1 MTEPAI
7 TPELVAKHNLTPEE
21 YAHAKE
27 ILGGREPSYTELG
40 IFSVMWSEHCS
51 YKNTRPLL
59 KTFPTKSPKIL
70 VGAGEENAGI
80 IDIGDGLAIAF
91 KIESHNHPSAVE
103 PFQGAATGVGGIV
116 RDIFTMGARPV
127 CAVNSLRF
135 GPITKEIIPKNGK
148 NKSIESVQITQAGK
162 IHFGV
167 EVIILSEQQIAADV
181 IAAVP
186 THIAKKYHVVPVSKK
201 KNSLTIALAD
211 PSDFATI
218 DNLTHLLQSEL
229 EIKTSSPEEIE
240 AAIKKYYSGNSET
253 NGVQNQIANN
263 RRLFAEVVS
272 GIAHYGN
279 CFGIPT
285 IAGEVYFDK
294 SYEGNPLVNA
304 FCLGVLRH
312 EQIARG
318 AAKGIGNPVF
328 YVGPATGRD
337 GLAGAAFASKDLT
350 EESAE
355 QQRGAVQVGD
365 PFMEKLV
372 CEACLE
378 LLATGCVAGIQDMG
392 AAGLTC
398 STCET
403 AARAGTGIE
412 IELDKVPQRAPNMT
426 SYEIMLSESQER
438 MLIIVHKGREA
449 EVKRIFDKWDLPW
462 AEVGFV
468 TDTGRM
474 VVRHGGKIVADI
486 PAKKIADE
494 SPVYQRES
502 SEPEYLKAVR
512 AFRLDG
518 IPDTKTPADDLK
530 KLLAWPSIAS
540 KNWVYRQYDHQVR
553 DGSVVLPG
561 SDAAVIRIKSDS
573 LPVMGG
579 TGDSPVASGNLPEA
593 SGRLVAGQNRPVA
606 CSTQIPEKL
615 IAMTVDCN
623 GVYVYLDPYEGA
635 KAVVTEA
642 CRNLACSGAV
652 PLGATDNLNM
662 ANPHKPELFWQMR
675 ESVRGL
681 AEACKFFNAPVTG
694 GNCSLYNQ
702 NPSGPIDPT
711 PTVAVVGI
719 VEKLEHVTTQWF
731 KDEGDAIILLGEIV
745 DANDPILGLGGS
757 AYLQVIHGK
766 KTGSPPRCDLETAKT
781 LHTTLLGLIQSGL
794 VKSAHDCSDGGL
806 AVALAESCIS
816 QLIARETPRLI
827 GATIDLSKVGQ
838 ASSLSEKETHR
849 QDACATMRLDAFLF
863 GETQSRVVISCK
875 PLDTVKVVERAKLMG
890 VPAIQIGK
898 VGGDK
903 LTVKTTSG
911 EFSAP
916 LIELH
921 DAWWNSIARAMA

>member
-1 MTEPAI
+1 MSEPAI
-7 TPELVAKHNLTPEE
+7 TPELVKKHNLTPEE
-21 YAHAKE
+21 YEHAKV

-80 IDIGDGLAIAF
+80 IDIGDGIAIAF

-135 GPITKEIIPKNGK
+135 GPITNDNGGG
-148 NKSIESVQITQAGK
+148 T
-162 IHFGV
+162 
-167 EVIILSEQQIAADV
+167 
-181 IAAVP
+181 
-186 THIAKKYHVVPVSKK
+186 
-201 KNSLTIALAD
+201 
-211 PSDFATI
+211 
-218 DNLTHLLQSEL
+218 
-229 EIKTSSPEEIE
+229 E
-240 AAIKKYYSGNSET
+240 AE
-253 NGVQNQIANN
+253 IANN
-263 RRLFAEVVS
+263 RRLFSGVVN

-294 SYEGNPLVNA
+294 TYEGNPLVNA

-337 GLAGAAFASKDLT
+337 GLAGAAFASQDLT
-350 EESAE
+350 DESAQ

-412 IELDKVPQRAPNMT
+412 IELDKVPQRVPNMT

-438 MLIIVHKGREA
+438 MLIIVKKGREA
-449 EVKRIFDKWDLPW
+449 EVQRIFDKWDLPW
-462 AEVGFV
+462 AEVGVV
-468 TDTGRM
+468 TDTGHM
-474 VVRHGGKIVADI
+474 VVRHGGKLIVDI
-486 PAKKIADE
+486 PARKIADE
-494 SPVYQRES
+494 SPIYQRES
-502 SEPEYLKAVR
+502 VEPKYLAAVR
-512 AFRLDG
+512 AFTLDG
-518 IPDTKTPADDLK
+518 VADTKDAAANLK
-530 KLLAWPSIAS
+530 ALLSWPTIAS
-540 KNWVYRQYDHQVR
+540 KNWVYRQYDYMVR
-553 DGSVVLPG
+553 DNTIVAPG
-561 SDAAVIRIKSDS
+561 SDAAVLRIKSDS
-573 LPVMGG
+573 VPESPGG
-579 TGDSPVASGNLPEA
+579 SFPD
-593 SGRLVAGQNRPVA
+593 
-606 CSTQIPEKL
+606 KL
-615 IAMTVDCN
+615 IAISVDCN
-623 GVYVYLDPYEGA
+623 GGYVYLDPYEGG
-635 KAVVTEA
+635 KIAVAEA

-652 PLGATDNLNM
+652 PLGATDNLNYG
-662 ANPHKPELFWQMR
+662 NPHNPELFYQLK

-681 AEACKFFNAPVTG
+681 ADACRHFNAPVTG

-719 VEKLEHVTTQWF
+719 IEKAEHITTQWF
-731 KDEGDAIILLGEIV
+731 KDEGDVILLLGDV
-745 DANDPILGLGGS
+745 MDSGDKLQGLGGS
-757 AYLQVIHGK
+757 AYLKVIHGQ
-766 KTGSPPRCDLETAKT
+766 KTGTPPRMDMEKEKT
-781 LHTTLLGLIQSGL
+781 LHDALRGWIAQG
-794 VKSAHDCSDGGL
+794 VIKSAHDCSEGGL
-806 AVALAESCIS
+806 AVALAECCIS
-816 QLIARETPRLI
+816 QQVARETPRLI
-827 GATIDLSKVGQ
+827 GASVDAAAFAPPPQEQAGLSSVKRVAPSGEHVDLR
-838 ASSLSEKETHR
+838 T
-849 QDACATMRLDAFLF
+849 DALLF
-863 GETQSRVVISCK
+863 GETQSRIIIS
-875 PLDTVKVVERAKLMG
+875 TTAHHAAKVLGQAKVLG
-890 VPAIQIGK
+890 IPAVQFGK
-898 VGGDK
+898 VGGSELKFRLADRE
-903 LTVKTTSG
+903 L
-911 EFSAP
+911 AWP
-916 LIELH
+916 LAELH
-921 DAWWNSIARAMA
+921 DGWWNSIARAMA

>member
-21 YAHAKE
+21 YAHAVE
-27 ILGGREPSYTELG
+27 ILGRTPSYTELG

-51 YKNTRPLL
+51 YKNTKPLL

-80 IDIGDGLAIAF
+80 IDIGDGIAIAF

-103 PFQGAATGVGGIV
+103 PFQGATTGVGGIV

-135 GPITKEIIPKNGK
+135 GPITANG
-148 NKSIESVQITQAGK
+148 ESNI
-162 IHFGV
+162 
-167 EVIILSEQQIAADV
+167 SN
-181 IAAVP
+181 
-186 THIAKKYHVVPVSKK
+186 SK
-201 KNSLTIALAD
+201 A
-211 PSDFATI
+211 
-218 DNLTHLLQSEL
+218 E
-229 EIKTSSPEEIE
+229 
-240 AAIKKYYSGNSET
+240 
-253 NGVQNQIANN
+253 IANN
-263 RRLFAEVVS
+263 RRLFAGVVS

-285 IAGEVYFDK
+285 VAGEVYFDK
-294 SYEGNPLVNA
+294 TYQGNPLVNA

-312 EQIARG
+312 EQITRG
-318 AAKGIGNPVF
+318 AAKGVGNPVF

-337 GLAGAAFASKDLT
+337 GLAGAAFASQDLT

-378 LLATGCVAGIQDMG
+378 LLATGAVAGMQDMG

-398 STCET
+398 STCEM

-412 IELDKVPQRAPNMT
+412 IELDKVPQRAPNMS

-438 MLIIVHKGREA
+438 MLIVVHKGREE

-462 AEVGFV
+462 SEIGII
-468 TDTGRM
+468 TDTGHM
-474 VVRHGGKIVADI
+474 KVRHGGKLVVDI

-494 SPVYQRES
+494 SPVYQREAI
-502 SEPEYLKAVR
+502 EPAYLKEVR

-518 IPDTKTPADDLK
+518 IADTTSPADDLK

-561 SDAAVIRIKSDS
+561 SDAAVIRIKTDS
-573 LPVMGG
+573 LPVMSAELAAKVGEPKV
-579 TGDSPVASGNLPEA
+579 S
-593 SGRLVAGQNRPVA
+593 
-606 CSTQIPEKL
+606 EKL

-623 GVYVYLDPYEGA
+623 GSYVYLDPYEGA
-635 KAVVTEA
+635 KAAVAEA
-642 CRNLACSGAV
+642 CRNLACSGAL

-662 ANPHKPELFWQMR
+662 PSPLKPELFWQIK

-681 AEACKFFNAPVTG
+681 AEGCKAFNAPVTG

-702 NPSGPIDPT
+702 SPAGPIDPT
-711 PTVAVVGI
+711 PTISVVGLI
-719 VEKLEHVTTQWF
+719 EKLEHVTTQWF
-731 KDEGDAIILLGEIV
+731 KDEGDAIILLGDAV
-745 DANDPILGLGGS
+745 DQSDPILGLGGS
-757 AYLQVIHGK
+757 AYLQVIHGQK
-766 KTGSPPRCDLETAKT
+766 NGSPPRCDLEVAKT
-781 LHTTLLGLIQSGL
+781 LHTTLIGLIQSGL
-794 VKSAHDCSDGGL
+794 VKSAHDCSEGGL

-827 GATIDLSKVGQ
+827 GATIDLSGVAATRQGAADQSEEKN
-838 ASSLSEKETHR
+838 AALSR
-849 QDACATMRLDAFLF
+849 DAATVRLDALLF

-875 PLDTVKVVERAKLMG
+875 ALDAVKVVERTKLMG
-890 VPAIQIGK
+890 VPAVQIGK

-903 LTVKTTSG
+903 LTVKTAG
-911 EFSAP
+911 EEFSAP
-916 LIELH
+916 LTELH

>member
-1 MTEPAI
+1 MPAARRRGRRNRMNAQLVGDSLQKFNVSFNHGAVNLGEHTTKAKEENTLKTVLQTGRYRICLFHLPGAIILSSALAIRHFYRMTEPAI

-21 YAHAKE
+21 YAHAVE
-27 ILGGREPSYTELG
+27 ILGRTPTYTELG

-135 GPITKEIIPKNGK
+135 GPITAKGIVSG
-148 NKSIESVQITQAGK
+148 SVGESV
-162 IHFGV
+162 
-167 EVIILSEQQIAADV
+167 SEEANATDS
-181 IAAVP
+181 P
-186 THIAKKYHVVPVSKK
+186 SPPHP
-201 KNSLTIALAD
+201 LTPLPGA
-211 PSDFATI
+211 
-218 DNLTHLLQSEL
+218 
-229 EIKTSSPEEIE
+229 
-240 AAIKKYYSGNSET
+240 
-253 NGVQNQIANN
+253 NGVTQEILNN
-263 RRLFAEVVS
+263 RRLFAGVVA

-294 SYEGNPLVNA
+294 TYQGNPLVNA

-312 EQIARG
+312 EQITRG
-318 AAKGIGNPVF
+318 AAKGVGNPVF

-337 GLAGAAFASKDLT
+337 GLAGAAFASQDLT

-378 LLATGCVAGIQDMG
+378 LLATGAVAGMQDMG

-403 AARAGTGIE
+403 ASRAGTGIE
-412 IELDKVPQRAPNMT
+412 IELDKVPQRAPNMS

-438 MLIIVHKGREA
+438 MLIVVHKGREE
-449 EVKRIFDKWDLPW
+449 EVKKIFDKWDLPW
-462 AEVGFV
+462 SEIGVV

-474 VVRHGGKIVADI
+474 VVKHGGKVVADI

-494 SPVYQRES
+494 SPVYQREAV
-502 SEPEYLKAVR
+502 EPAYIKEVR

-518 IPDTKTPADDLK
+518 VPDTSDPTAVLK
-530 KLLAWPSIAS
+530 RLLAWPSIAS

-553 DGSVVLPG
+553 AGSVVLPG

-573 LPVMGG
+573 LPIVGQPSRLSQ
-579 TGDSPVASGNLPEA
+579 TSNERDIDGD
-593 SGRLVAGQNRPVA
+593 RRDA
-606 CSTQIPEKL
+606 CPTKL
-615 IAMTVDCN
+615 LAMTVDCN
-623 GVYVYLDPYEGA
+623 GSYVYLDPYEGA
-635 KAVVTEA
+635 KAAVAEA
-642 CRNLACSGAV
+642 CRNLACSGAI

-662 ANPHKPELFWQMR
+662 PSPLRPELFWQIK

-681 AEACKFFNAPVTG
+681 AEGCKAFNAPVTG

-702 NPSGPIDPT
+702 SPAGPIDPT
-711 PTVAVVGI
+711 PTISVVGLI
-719 VEKLEHVTTQWF
+719 EKPEHVTTQWF
-731 KDEGDAIILLGEIV
+731 KDEGDAIILLGEPV
-745 DANDPILGLGGS
+745 EGTPLQGLGGS
-757 AYLQVIHGK
+757 AYLQVIHGIK
-766 KTGSPPRCDLETAKT
+766 NGSPPRCDLEVART

-794 VKSAHDCSDGGL
+794 VKSAHDCSEGGL

-816 QLIARETPRLI
+816 QLIARDTPKWI
-827 GATIDLSKVGQ
+827 GATVDLSAVEQ
-838 ASSLSEKETHR
+838 ASRLSQTEKDVELDGDR
-849 QDACATMRLDAFLF
+849 RDACPTRLDALLF
-863 GETQSRVVISCK
+863 GEAQSRVVISCR
-875 PLDTVKVVERAKLMG
+875 PLDAVKVVERAKLMG
-890 VPAIQIGK
+890 VPAMQIGK

-903 LTVKTTSG
+903 LAVKTAGG

-916 LIELH
+916 LTELH

>member
-21 YAHAKE
+21 YVRVQE
-27 ILGGREPSYTELG
+27 VLGRVPSYTELG

-59 KTFPTKSPKIL
+59 KTFPTKSKKIL

-116 RDIFTMGARPV
+116 RDIFTMGARPI
-127 CAVNSLRF
+127 CSVNSLRF
-135 GPITKEIIPKNGK
+135 GPIVND
-148 NKSIESVQITQAGK
+148 V
-162 IHFGV
+162 
-167 EVIILSEQQIAADV
+167 AADMSPLTSNSGTDQSRLTS
-181 IAAVP
+181 AA
-186 THIAKKYHVVPVSKK
+186 
-201 KNSLTIALAD
+201 
-211 PSDFATI
+211 
-218 DNLTHLLQSEL
+218 
-229 EIKTSSPEEIE
+229 
-240 AAIKKYYSGNSET
+240 T
-253 NGVQNQIANN
+253 NGEADAALRNN
-263 RRLFAEVVS
+263 RRLFAGVVA

-328 YVGPATGRD
+328 YVGPPTGRD
-337 GLAGAAFASKDLT
+337 GLAGASFASQDLT

-378 LLATGCVAGIQDMG
+378 LLATGAVAGIQDMG

-426 SYEIMLSESQER
+426 SYDLMLSESQER
-438 MLIIVHKGREA
+438 MLIIVHKGREE

-462 AEVGFV
+462 SEIGYV

-474 VVRHGGKIVADI
+474 VVKQHGKIVADI

-494 SPVYQRES
+494 SPVYQRDAQ
-502 SEPEYLKAVR
+502 EPAYLKEVR
-512 AFRLDG
+512 AFRLDQ
-518 IPDTKTPADDLK
+518 IPETQDAKSDLL
-530 KLLAWPSIAS
+530 KLLAWPTIAS
-540 KNWVYRQYDHQVR
+540 KNWVYRQYDHMVR
-553 DGSVVLPG
+553 DGSAVCPG
-561 SDAAVIRIKSDS
+561 SDAAVLRIKSDS
-573 LPVMGG
+573 LPE
-579 TGDSPVASGNLPEA
+579 L
-593 SGRLVAGQNRPVA
+593 
-606 CSTQIPEKL
+606 STNQPTPDKY
-615 IAMTVDCN
+615 IALTVDGN
-623 GVYVYLDPYEGA
+623 GAYVYLDPYEGG
-635 KAVVTEA
+635 KIVVTEA
-642 CRNLACSGAV
+642 ARNLACSGAA
-652 PLGATDNLNM
+652 PLGVTDNLNYG
-662 ANPHKPELFWQMR
+662 NPFKPELFWQLK

-681 AEACKFFNAPVTG
+681 ADACRAFNAPVTG

-702 NPSGPIDPT
+702 SPAGPIDPT
-711 PTVAVVGI
+711 PTVAMVGLI
-719 VEKLEHVTTQWF
+719 EKPEHITTQWF
-731 KDEGDAIILLGEIV
+731 KDEGDAIILLGEPV
-745 DANDPILGLGGS
+745 DADDPLLGLGGS
-757 AYLQVIHGK
+757 AWLQAVHGK
-766 KTGSPPRCDLETAKT
+766 KTGTPPRCDLEQART

-794 VKSAHDCSDGGL
+794 IKSAHDCSEGGL
-806 AVALAESCIS
+806 AVCLAESCIS
-816 QLIARETPRLI
+816 QLVARGTPRWM
-827 GATIDLSKVGQ
+827 GATVDLSAVGQ
-838 ASSLSEKETHR
+838 ASRLSQTSESKSDGDR
-849 QDACATMRLDAFLF
+849 RDACPTRLDALLF
-863 GETQSRVVISCK
+863 GETQSRVVVSCQ
-875 PLDTVKVVERAKLMG
+875 PLDAVKVVERAKLLG
-890 VPAIQIGK
+890 VPAVQIGR
-898 VGGDK
+898 VGGDQLAIK
-903 LTVKTTSG
+903 ADASEVSVPVT
-911 EFSAP
+911 
-916 LIELH
+916 ELH
-921 DAWWNSIARAMA
+921 DRWWNAIARAMA

>member
-21 YAHAKE
+21 YAHAVE
-27 ILGGREPSYTELG
+27 ILGRPPTYTELG

-51 YKNTRPLL
+51 YKNTKPLL

-80 IDIGDGLAIAF
+80 IDIGDGIAIAF

-135 GPITKEIIPKNGK
+135 GPITNGSESEISNL
-148 NKSIESVQITQAGK
+148 KSE
-162 IHFGV
+162 
-167 EVIILSEQQIAADV
+167 
-181 IAAVP
+181 
-186 THIAKKYHVVPVSKK
+186 
-201 KNSLTIALAD
+201 
-211 PSDFATI
+211 
-218 DNLTHLLQSEL
+218 
-229 EIKTSSPEEIE
+229 
-240 AAIKKYYSGNSET
+240 
-253 NGVQNQIANN
+253 IANN
-263 RRLFAEVVS
+263 RRLFAGVVT

-285 IAGEVYFDK
+285 VAGEVYFDRT
-294 SYEGNPLVNA
+294 YQGNPLVNA

-312 EQIARG
+312 AQITRG
-318 AAKGIGNPVF
+318 AAKGVGNPVF

-337 GLAGAAFASKDLT
+337 GLAGAAFASQDLT

-378 LLATGCVAGIQDMG
+378 LLATGAVAGMQDMG

-398 STCET
+398 STCEM

-412 IELDKVPQRAPNMT
+412 IELDKVPQRAPNMS

-438 MLIIVHKGREA
+438 MLIVVHKGREE

-462 AEVGFV
+462 AEIGII
-468 TDTGRM
+468 TDTGNM
-474 VVRHGGKIVADI
+474 VVRHGGKKVVEI

-494 SPVYQRES
+494 SPVYQREGV
-502 SEPEYLKAVR
+502 EPAYLKDVR

-518 IPDTKTPADDLK
+518 IADMTNGTEATEVLK
-530 KLLAWPSIAS
+530 RLLAWPSIAS

-561 SDAAVIRIKSDS
+561 SDAAVIRIKADS
-573 LPVMGG
+573 IPVQGSTRVPPDSHSTNLNGVVEAPGATPDAARETRALPF
-579 TGDSPVASGNLPEA
+579 S
-593 SGRLVAGQNRPVA
+593 
-606 CSTQIPEKL
+606 EKL
-615 IAMTVDCN
+615 IAVTVDCN
-623 GVYVYLDPYEGA
+623 SGYVYLDPYEGA
-635 KAVVTEA
+635 KAAVAEA

-662 ANPHKPELFWQMR
+662 PSPLKPELFWQIR

-681 AEACKFFNAPVTG
+681 AEGCKAFNAPVTG

-702 NPSGPIDPT
+702 SPTGPIDPT
-711 PTVAVVGI
+711 PTISVVGLI
-719 VEKLEHVTTQWF
+719 EKPEYVTTQWF
-731 KDEGDAIILLGEIV
+731 KDEGDAIILLGNAV
-745 DANDPILGLGGS
+745 DTADPIFGLGGS
-757 AYLQVIHGK
+757 AYLQVIHGQK
-766 KTGSPPRCDLETAKT
+766 NGSPPRCDLEVAKT

-794 VKSAHDCSDGGL
+794 VKSAHDCSEGGL
-806 AVALAESCIS
+806 AVALAEGCIS
-816 QLIARETPRLI
+816 QLIARDTPRLI
-827 GATIDLSKVGQ
+827 GATIDLSGVA
-838 ASSLSEKETHR
+838 ASRQSAADSSEEKNAALSR
-849 QDACATMRLDAFLF
+849 GAATMRLDALLF

-875 PLDTVKVVERAKLMG
+875 PLDAVKVVERAKLMG

-903 LTVKTTSG
+903 LTVKTAGG

-916 LIELH
+916 LTELH

>member
-21 YAHAKE
+21 YNKVLE
-27 ILGGREPSYTELG
+27 ILGRTPSYTELG

-59 KTFPTKSPKIL
+59 KTFPTESPKIL

-103 PFQGAATGVGGIV
+103 PFQGAATGVGGII

-127 CAVNSLRF
+127 CAINSLRF
-135 GPITKEIIPKNGK
+135 GPITE
-148 NKSIESVQITQAGK
+148 
-162 IHFGV
+162 
-167 EVIILSEQQIAADV
+167 
-181 IAAVP
+181 
-186 THIAKKYHVVPVSKK
+186 
-201 KNSLTIALAD
+201 
-211 PSDFATI
+211 
-218 DNLTHLLQSEL
+218 
-229 EIKTSSPEEIE
+229 
-240 AAIKKYYSGNSET
+240 SGNET
-253 NGVQNQIANN
+253 NGAKSAISNN
-263 RRLFAEVVS
+263 KRLFSGVVN

-285 IAGEVYFDK
+285 IAGEIYFDK

-312 EQIARG
+312 SQIARG
-318 AAKGIGNPVF
+318 AARGIGNPVF

-337 GLAGAAFASKDLT
+337 GLAGAAFASQDLT

-378 LLATGCVAGIQDMG
+378 LLATGAVAGIQDMG

-403 AARAGTGIE
+403 AARASTGIE
-412 IELDKVPQRAPNMT
+412 IELDKVPQRVPNMS

-438 MLIIVHKGREA
+438 MLIIVHKGRED
-449 EVKRIFDKWDLPW
+449 EVKRVFDKWDLPW

-474 VVRHGGKIVADI
+474 VVKQHGKVVADI

-494 SPVYQRES
+494 SPIYQRES
-502 SEPEYLKAVR
+502 QEPEYLKEVR
-512 AFRLDG
+512 AFRLDKFA
-518 IPDTKTPADDLK
+518 DTKTPADDLK

-540 KNWVYRQYDHQVR
+540 KNWVYRQYDHMVR
-553 DGSVVLPG
+553 DGSVVCPG

-573 LPVMGG
+573 LPDA
-579 TGDSPVASGNLPEA
+579 DSGVEKNVA
-593 SGRLVAGQNRPVA
+593 
-606 CSTQIPEKL
+606 EKL
-615 IAMTVDCN
+615 VAMTVDCN
-623 GVYVYLDPYEGA
+623 GTYVYLDPYEGG
-635 KAVVTEA
+635 KAAVTEA

-652 PLGATDNLNM
+652 PLGATDNLNFG
-662 ANPHKPELFWQMR
+662 NPLKPELFWQLK

-681 AEACKFFNAPVTG
+681 AEACRAFNAPVTG

-702 NPSGPIDPT
+702 SPAGPIDPT
-711 PTVAVVGI
+711 PTVAVVGLI
-719 VEKLEHVTTQWF
+719 EKPEYVTTQWF
-731 KDEGDAIILLGEIV
+731 KDEGDAIILLGEI
-745 DANDPILGLGGS
+745 ANTNDPLLGLGGS
-757 AYLQVIHGK
+757 AYLQAIQGK
-766 KTGSPPRCDLETAKT
+766 KTGTPPPCDLETAKT

-794 VKSAHDCSDGGL
+794 VKSAHDCSEGGV
-806 AVALAESCIS
+806 AVCVAESCMS
-816 QLIARETPRLI
+816 QLIGRETPRLI
-827 GATIDLSKVGQ
+827 GANIDLSTFKGPDG
-838 ASSLSEKETHR
+838 KE
-849 QDACATMRLDAFLF
+849 ANPPLRLDALLF
-863 GETQSRVVISCK
+863 GESQSRVVITCAS
-875 PLDTVKVVERAKLMG
+875 LDAIKVVERAKLMG
-890 VPAIQIGK
+890 VPAMQIGK

-903 LTVKTTSG
+903 LSIKTSAG
-911 EFSAP
+911 EFSASVA
-916 LIELH
+916 ELH
-921 DAWWNSIARAMA
+921 DPWWNSIARAMA

>member
-21 YAHAKE
+21 YAHVKQ
-27 ILGGREPSYTELG
+27 ILGRAPSYTELG

-116 RDIFTMGARPV
+116 RDIFTMGARPI
-127 CAVNSLRF
+127 CSVNSLRF
-135 GPITKEIIPKNGK
+135 GPITDGK
-148 NKSIESVQITQAGK
+148 P
-162 IHFGV
+162 
-167 EVIILSEQQIAADV
+167 
-181 IAAVP
+181 AVP
-186 THIAKKYHVVPVSKK
+186 TAEDDEV
-201 KNSLTIALAD
+201 
-211 PSDFATI
+211 
-218 DNLTHLLQSEL
+218 
-229 EIKTSSPEEIE
+229 E
-240 AAIKKYYSGNSET
+240 AALK
-253 NGVQNQIANN
+253 NN
-263 RRLFAEVVS
+263 RRLFAGVVA

-294 SYEGNPLVNA
+294 TYQGNPLVNA

-337 GLAGAAFASKDLT
+337 GLAGAAFASQDLT

-378 LLATGCVAGIQDMG
+378 LLATGAVAGIQDMG

-403 AARAGTGIE
+403 ASRAGTGIE
-412 IELDKVPQRAPNMT
+412 IELDKVPQRAPNMS

-438 MLIIVHKGREA
+438 MLIIVHKGREE

-462 AEVGFV
+462 SEIGFV

-474 VVRHGGKIVADI
+474 VVKQHGKVVADI
-486 PAKKIADE
+486 PAKLIADE

-502 SEPEYLKAVR
+502 REPAYLAEVR

-518 IPDTKTPADDLK
+518 IADTTDAVSDLK
-530 KLLAWPSIAS
+530 KLLAWPTIAS
-540 KNWVYRQYDHQVR
+540 KNWVYRQYDHMVR
-553 DGSVVLPG
+553 DGSVVCPG
-561 SDAAVIRIKSDS
+561 SDAAVLRIKGDS
-573 LPVMGG
+573 LPELGG
-579 TGDSPVASGNLPEA
+579 TSSTSSQISNRDSVEAVPPVKD
-593 SGRLVAGQNRPVA
+593 
-606 CSTQIPEKL
+606 KL
-615 IAMTVDCN
+615 IALTVDCN
-623 GVYVYLDPYEGA
+623 GAYVYLDPYEGA
-635 KAVVTEA
+635 KAAMAEA
-642 CRNLACSGAV
+642 CRNLACSGAI
-652 PLGATDNLNM
+652 PLGTTDNLNM
-662 ANPHKPELFWQMR
+662 PSPMKPELFWQIK

-681 AEACKFFNAPVTG
+681 AEACRAFNAPVTG

-702 NPSGPIDPT
+702 SPAGPIDPT
-711 PTVAVVGI
+711 PTVAVVGMI
-719 VEKLEHVTTQWF
+719 EKPEHVTTQWF
-731 KDEGDAIILLGEIV
+731 KDEGDAIILLGEPV
-745 DANDPILGLGGS
+745 DTSDSLQGLGGS
-757 AYLQVIHGK
+757 AYLQVVHGK
-766 KTGSPPRCDLETAKT
+766 KTGSPPRCDLEAAKT
-781 LHTTLLGLIQSGL
+781 LHTTLLGLIQAGGI
-794 VKSAHDCSDGGL
+794 KSAHDCSEGGL
-806 AVALAESCIS
+806 AACLAESCIS
-816 QLIARETPRLI
+816 QLVARETPRLI
-827 GATIDLSKVGQ
+827 GATMDLSAVGQ
-838 ASSLSEKETHR
+838 ASSLSSSTGFQPVSGTQADEQNAGGTPALPNR
-849 QDACATMRLDAFLF
+849 QDACSTIRLDALLF
-863 GETQSRVVISCK
+863 GETQNRVVITCAA
-875 PLDTVKVVERAKLMG
+875 LDAVKIVERAKLLG
-890 VPAIQIGK
+890 VPAARIGT

-903 LTVKTTSG
+903 LTIKTSAC
-911 EFSAP
+911 EFSSP
-916 LIELH
+916 LSELH
-921 DAWWNSIARAMA
+921 DLWWNSIAHAMA

>member
-80 IDIGDGLAIAF
+80 IDIGDGIAIAF

-103 PFQGAATGVGGIV
+103 PFQGATTGVGGIV

-135 GPITKEIIPKNGK
+135 GEISNP
-148 NKSIESVQITQAGK
+148 
-162 IHFGV
+162 
-167 EVIILSEQQIAADV
+167 DV
-181 IAAVP
+181 
-186 THIAKKYHVVPVSKK
+186 
-201 KNSLTIALAD
+201 
-211 PSDFATI
+211 
-218 DNLTHLLQSEL
+218 
-229 EIKTSSPEEIE
+229 
-240 AAIKKYYSGNSET
+240 
-253 NGVQNQIANN
+253 
-263 RRLFAEVVS
+263 RRLFSGVVN

-312 EQIARG
+312 EQITRG
-318 AAKGIGNPVF
+318 AAKGVGNPVF

-378 LLATGCVAGIQDMG
+378 LLATGCVAGMQDMG

-398 STCET
+398 STCEM

-412 IELDKVPQRAPNMT
+412 IELDKVPQRAPNMS

-438 MLIIVHKGREA
+438 MLIVVHKGREE

-462 AEVGFV
+462 SEIGII
-468 TDTGRM
+468 TNTGHM
-474 VVRHGGKIVADI
+474 VVRHGGKLIVDI

-494 SPVYQRES
+494 SPVYQREAQ
-502 SEPEYLKAVR
+502 EPEYLKAVR

-518 IPDTKTPADDLK
+518 VADTQDAAGNLK
-530 KLLAWPSIAS
+530 QLLAWPSIAS

-561 SDAAVIRIKSDS
+561 SDAAVIRIKGDS
-573 LPVMGG
+573 LPVMSAELKAKVPEF
-579 TGDSPVASGNLPEA
+579 TG
-593 SGRLVAGQNRPVA
+593 
-606 CSTQIPEKL
+606 EKL
-615 IAMTVDCN
+615 VAMTVDCN
-623 GVYVYLDPYEGA
+623 GVYVYLDPYEGG
-635 KAVVTEA
+635 KAAVTEA

-681 AEACKFFNAPVTG
+681 AEGCKAFNAPVTG

-702 NPSGPIDPT
+702 NPNGPIDPT

-719 VEKLEHVTTQWF
+719 VEKIEHVTTQWF
-731 KDEGDAIILLGEIV
+731 KDEGDAIILLGEAV
-745 DANDPILGLGGS
+745 DRADPIFGLGGS
-757 AYLQVIHGK
+757 AYLQVIHGQ

-827 GATIDLSKVGQ
+827 GATVDLSAVKDV
-838 ASSLSEKETHR
+838 
-849 QDACATMRLDAFLF
+849 RLDALLF
-863 GETQSRVVISCK
+863 GETQSRVVITCK
-875 PLDTVKVVERAKLMG
+875 PLDAVKVVERAKLMG
-890 VPAIQIGK
+890 VPAMPIGK

-903 LTVKTTSG
+903 LTVKTASG

-916 LIELH
+916 LTELH
-921 DAWWNSIARAMA
+921 DPWWNSIARAMS